1 MTGCLLGVSLWVKLP
16 GILAAPALGF
26 VFPRWRDRLAFGAS
40 LLVTGAL
47 TYVPLLVIDPDI
59 VFRRVLSY
67 QGLVILTSAGV
78 RIWGLQNFLYLTGA
92 LPGRVAAAELQRA
105 SAVRRAVL
113 RRRVARVSVEGGA
126 RRIALAPRARPQ
138 SGAPIPVVGARRP
151 DQRVRARRWP

>member
-92 LPGRVAAAELQRA
+92 LPGAWQQQNFNGHPQCAVLFFAVASLVFLWRAVRDESRWLLGLGLRVA
-105 SAVRRAVL
+105 
-113 RRRVARVSVEGGA
+113 
-126 RRIALAPRARPQ
+126 PRFR
-138 SGAPIPVVGARRP
+138 
-151 DQRVRARRWP
+151 